1 MSNCKRRAVLGQR
14 FDDRVEVISDEI
26 KEGDKIVVVGQARLI
41 DGIKLDV
48 VNK

>member
-1 MSNCKRRAVLGQR
+1 LGQR